1 MQSVLKID
9 FLQSNLL
16 QSRTRD
22 VIIIGYIEKVCT
34 HAYARTHA
42 RREMNSTAYAKRTLY
57 KPIDFFFR
65 GVADASGNTKKI
77 AFVDAFQVL
86 NDRYLGRMS
95 VCNYFYIAE
104 GSVRINELNI
114 IALEEL
120 VNYDLVMKENFLIP
134 DVTYNLPISTRF
146 LENDKD
152 FDVLT
157 SAIKDLGYKKS
168 GLIISFFVSSLTKL
182 DDEGRARYNRLRKLG
197 YKICAT
203 AFGEDYNSLDV
214 FSDFT
219 FDYLRCEAQYFGTDK
234 NKKKVLAML
243 VSFCKANKIGFVMEG
258 VDTPSQ
264 YSRYKREGVKYMTGR
279 GVSKLSRWVTN
290 DMLGQK
296 EPEGEKREQYLK
308 KLQKVLDA
316 KEKAEQAE
324 LEALRRAAIEKAKAT
339 DGEKVMPSAPRP
351 ELAKSPYQVRLEQQ
365 KLSAKK
371 ATEERLQAQ
380 AKLVEQDPKEAE
392 EREKKLITEMSRM
405 RYEGDVQSA
414 LALSF
419 ASQKKSELGID
430 RPFEHKTEKVEQN
443 VAAEE
448 EKPQPQGETIV
459 KEEENSVAAP
469 VRPEKPSGFT
479 AHKKPK
485 KIKADF
491 EKEEKLFNEYKSDS
505 LFGGLG
511 MDSGMKG
518 FGVTMHIAS
527 KDKDEPDLVGTYNDK
542 GQWVDEDGNVFN
554 GYFDVEG
561 NWVEY
566 EQFDVSK
573 EGSYN
578 ENAQWVD
585 KDGNVYDGY
594 FDEEGRWIDYT
605 YTDPSGEIVD
615 NGYFDDKIGK
625 WVPYGYFAGDGTY
638 HKF

>member
-1 MQSVLKID
+1 
-9 FLQSNLL
+9 
-16 QSRTRD
+16 
-22 VIIIGYIEKVCT
+22 
-34 HAYARTHA
+34 
-42 RREMNSTAYAKRTLY
+42 MNSTAYAKRTLY

-65 GVADASGNTKKI
+65 GVADASGKTKKI
-77 AFVDAFQVL
+77 AFVDAFQIL

-134 DVTYNLPISTRF
+134 EVTYNLPISTRF

-152 FDVLT
+152 FDVLVST
-157 SAIKDLGYKKS
+157 LKDLGYKKS

-182 DDEGRARYNRLRKLG
+182 DAESKARYNRLRKLG

-214 FSDFT
+214 FADFN
-219 FDYLRCEAQYFGTDK
+219 FDYLRCEAQYFDADK

-243 VSFCKANKIGFVMEG
+243 VGYCKANKIGFVMEG
-258 VDTPSQ
+258 VDSPSQ
-264 YSRYKREGVKYMTGR
+264 YSRFKREGVKYMTGR

-290 DMLGQK
+290 ELLGLK
-296 EPEGEKREQYLK
+296 DPEGEKKEQYLK

-316 KEKAEQAE
+316 KEKAVRDE
-324 LEALRRAAIEKAKAT
+324 LEALRLAAIEKAKAT
-339 DGEKVMPSAPRP
+339 DGEKIMPSAPRP

-365 KLSAKK
+365 KQSAKK

-380 AKLVEQDPKEAE
+380 AKLIEQDPKAAE
-392 EREKKLITEMSRM
+392 DREKKLITEMSRM
-405 RYEGDVQSA
+405 RYAGDVQSA

-430 RPFEHKTEKVEQN
+430 RRLEESSAQK
-443 VAAEE
+443 AEE
-448 EKPQPQGETIV
+448 APKVKKSEKAEEVVV

-469 VRPEKPSGFT
+469 IRPQKPTGFS
-479 AHKKPK
+479 APKKPK

-518 FGVTMHIAS
+518 FGVTMHIES
-527 KDKDEPDLVGTYNDK
+527 KDKDEPDLIGRYNDK

-605 YTDPSGEIVD
+605 FTDLNGEIVD

>member
-1 MQSVLKID
+1 MQNVLKID

-22 VIIIGYIEKVCT
+22 VIIIEYIEKVCT

-65 GVADASGNTKKI
+65 GVADTSGKTKKI

-234 NKKKVLAML
+234 NKKKVLAMQEAL
-243 VSFCKANKIGFVMEG
+243 KPGDIVLTQSGLYGVLTSLENTTAHLRLTNGFEIVI
-258 VDTPSQ
+258 DRFSI
-264 YSRYKREGVKYMTGR
+264 
-279 GVSKLSRWVTN
+279 
-290 DMLGQK
+290 K
-296 EPEGEKREQYLK
+296 EP
-308 KLQKVLDA
+308 A
-316 KEKAEQAE
+316 AP
-324 LEALRRAAIEKAKAT
+324 EAARAAQT
-339 DGEKVMPSAPRP
+339 
-351 ELAKSPYQVRLEQQ
+351 
-365 KLSAKK
+365 
-371 ATEERLQAQ
+371 
-380 AKLVEQDPKEAE
+380 
-392 EREKKLITEMSRM
+392 
-405 RYEGDVQSA
+405 VQ
-414 LALSF
+414 
-419 ASQKKSELGID
+419 
-430 RPFEHKTEKVEQN
+430 
-443 VAAEE
+443 
-448 EKPQPQGETIV
+448 
-459 KEEENSVAAP
+459 
-469 VRPEKPSGFT
+469 
-479 AHKKPK
+479 
-485 KIKADF
+485 
-491 EKEEKLFNEYKSDS
+491 
-505 LFGGLG
+505 
-511 MDSGMKG
+511 
-518 FGVTMHIAS
+518 
-527 KDKDEPDLVGTYNDK
+527 
-542 GQWVDEDGNVFN
+542 
-554 GYFDVEG
+554 
-561 NWVEY
+561 
-566 EQFDVSK
+566 
-573 EGSYN
+573 
-578 ENAQWVD
+578 
-585 KDGNVYDGY
+585 
-594 FDEEGRWIDYT
+594 
-605 YTDPSGEIVD
+605 
-615 NGYFDDKIGK
+615 
-625 WVPYGYFAGDGTY
+625 
-638 HKF
+638 

>member
-1 MQSVLKID
+1 
-9 FLQSNLL
+9 
-16 QSRTRD
+16 
-22 VIIIGYIEKVCT
+22 
-34 HAYARTHA
+34 
-42 RREMNSTAYAKRTLY
+42 
-57 KPIDFFFR
+57 
-65 GVADASGNTKKI
+65 
-77 AFVDAFQVL
+77 
-86 NDRYLGRMS
+86 
-95 VCNYFYIAE
+95 
-104 GSVRINELNI
+104 
-114 IALEEL
+114 
-120 VNYDLVMKENFLIP
+120 
-134 DVTYNLPISTRF
+134 
-146 LENDKD
+146 
-152 FDVLT
+152 
-157 SAIKDLGYKKS
+157 
-168 GLIISFFVSSLTKL
+168 
-182 DDEGRARYNRLRKLG
+182 
-197 YKICAT
+197 
-203 AFGEDYNSLDV
+203 
-214 FSDFT
+214 
-219 FDYLRCEAQYFGTDK
+219 
-234 NKKKVLAML
+234 
-243 VSFCKANKIGFVMEG
+243 
-258 VDTPSQ
+258 
-264 YSRYKREGVKYMTGR
+264 MTGR

-290 DMLGQK
+290 EMLGQK

-316 KEKAEQAE
+316 KEKAEQVE

-365 KLSAKK
+365 KLNAKK
-371 ATEERLQAQ
+371 ATEERLLAQ

-430 RPFEHKTEKVEQN
+430 RPFEHKIEKVEQN
-443 VAAEE
+443 VASEE

-491 EKEEKLFNEYKSDS
+491 DKEEKLFNEYKSDS

>member
-1 MQSVLKID
+1 
-9 FLQSNLL
+9 
-16 QSRTRD
+16 
-22 VIIIGYIEKVCT
+22 
-34 HAYARTHA
+34 
-42 RREMNSTAYAKRTLY
+42 MNSTTYAKRTLY

-65 GVADASGNTKKI
+65 GVADASGKTKKI

-182 DDEGRARYNRLRKLG
+182 DKDGRARYNRLRKLG

-290 DMLGQK
+290 EMLGQK
-296 EPEGEKREQYLK
+296 NPKAKRESN
-308 KLQKVLDA
+308 
-316 KEKAEQAE
+316 
-324 LEALRRAAIEKAKAT
+324 I
-339 DGEKVMPSAPRP
+339 
-351 ELAKSPYQVRLEQQ
+351 
-365 KLSAKK
+365 
-371 ATEERLQAQ
+371 
-380 AKLVEQDPKEAE
+380 
-392 EREKKLITEMSRM
+392 SRNFK
-405 RYEGDVQSA
+405 RFS
-414 LALSF
+414 
-419 ASQKKSELGID
+419 
-430 RPFEHKTEKVEQN
+430 T
-443 VAAEE
+443 
-448 EKPQPQGETIV
+448 
-459 KEEENSVAAP
+459 
-469 VRPEKPSGFT
+469 
-479 AHKKPK
+479 PK
-485 KIKADF
+485 KRRS
-491 EKEEKLFNEYKSDS
+491 KSS
-505 LFGGLG
+505 
-511 MDSGMKG
+511 SR
-518 FGVTMHIAS
+518 HCA
-527 KDKDEPDLVGTYNDK
+527 
-542 GQWVDEDGNVFN
+542 
-554 GYFDVEG
+554 
-561 NWVEY
+561 
-566 EQFDVSK
+566 
-573 EGSYN
+573 
-578 ENAQWVD
+578 
-585 KDGNVYDGY
+585 
-594 FDEEGRWIDYT
+594 GRR
-605 YTDPSGEIVD
+605 
-615 NGYFDDKIGK
+615 
-625 WVPYGYFAGDGTY
+625 
-638 HKF
+638 